1 MAANR
6 PTFRELEESA
16 QAAINCLQ
24 LFPEFGS
31 ARIAIIGGTALW
43 KHIPDGRT
51 TMDVD
56 FIITL
61 AGAPQ
66 VVKTKLLQM
75 PNSSFAEFSQFFV
88 YKHPSGKNIQI
99 DFTPEWQSAY
109 VPAAATMIGSINS
122 TNLPYITPL
131 DLLALKINTCGMRL
145 TAAKKSRDAQDAL
158 TVAEMLLKH
167 GPIVLT
173 HDQKE
178 AVRVGIEDVG
188 ALSGRHSSW
197 WTSALQL

>member
-1 MAANR
+1 
-6 PTFRELEESA
+6 
-16 QAAINCLQ
+16 
-24 LFPEFGS
+24 
-31 ARIAIIGGTALW
+31 
-43 KHIPDGRT
+43 
-51 TMDVD
+51 
-56 FIITL
+56 
-61 AGAPQ
+61 
-66 VVKTKLLQM
+66 M
-75 PNSSFAEFSQFFV
+75 PNSSFAEFSQFVV

-131 DLLALKINTCGMRL
+131 DLLALKINTCGMRP

>member
-16 QAAINCLQ
+16 QAAINCLK

-61 AGAPQ
+61 AGASQ

-75 PNSSFAEFSQFFV
+75 LNSSFAEFSQFFV

-109 VPAAATMIGSINS
+109 MPAAATMISLINS
-122 TNLPYITPL
+122 TNLLYITLL
-131 DLLALKINTCGMRL
+131 DLLTLKINICDMCP
-145 TAAKKSRDAQDAL
+145 TAAKKSHNVQDTL
-158 TVAEMLLKH
+158 TVVEMLLKH
-167 GPIVLT
+167 DLIVLT

-178 AVRVGIEDVG
+178 TVHVNIKDIDT
-188 ALSGRHSSW
+188 LSDQYSS
-197 WTSALQL
+197 

>member
-1 MAANR
+1 
-6 PTFRELEESA
+6 
-16 QAAINCLQ
+16 
-24 LFPEFGS
+24 
-31 ARIAIIGGTALW
+31 
-43 KHIPDGRT
+43 
-51 TMDVD
+51 
-56 FIITL
+56 
-61 AGAPQ
+61 
-66 VVKTKLLQM
+66 
-75 PNSSFAEFSQFFV
+75 
-88 YKHPSGKNIQI
+88 
-99 DFTPEWQSAY
+99 
-109 VPAAATMIGSINS
+109 MIGSINS

-131 DLLALKINTCGMRL
+131 DLLALKINTCGMRP